1 MRADGLVAKIKV
13 RVFASF
19 VDTEGAGRICDV
31 EKGEVIADPR
41 VSLLA
46 AGDKVHR
53 VRSGE
58 GKCLVLG
65 QEEVLAL
72 SHINIFKR
80 SGDATA
86 HDRILDRRFTGN
98 KVVVSVI
105 SDVIGAT
112 GRVNLEEV
120 DAAAI
125 SRHPDTNLVAV
136 NSARPVSDAISVDL
150 ATKHANGRRKY
161 VMRSNRNGFT
171 LGGNTEGVDAGRKG
185 RNYANGREHVA
196 SVLPL
201 AGSVILER
209 VWASR

>member
-1 MRADGLVAKIKV
+1 MGTGGLVAETEV
-13 RVFASF
+13 GVLASF
-19 VDTEGAGRICDV
+19 VNTERTGRIRDI
-31 EKGEVIADPR
+31 EKREVIADPR
-41 VSLLA
+41 VSQLTA
-46 AGDKVHR
+46 SDKVHR
-53 VRSGE
+53 VRGSE
-58 GKCLVLG
+58 GKGLILG

-72 SHINIFKR
+72 SHVDIFVC

-86 HDRILDRRFTGN
+86 HDRILDRRFTSN

-136 NSARPVSDAISVDL
+136 NSARPVSDAVSVDL

-185 RNYANGREHVA
+185 RNYANGRGHVA